1 MHVSI
6 TIQAFLF
13 GLLSAASL
21 PLGSV
26 TAKFW
31 TPGNRVVAAMMAFGG
46 GALLSALTID
56 IVGNALRQGQFY
68 PLALGCIIGGL
79 LFVFLNQLVNN
90 KGGFLRK
97 SATTINFLKR
107 KKRKEFQQIFREMS
121 QVTLLNHLPPEEIH
135 ALAPYVSRRLYQQGR
150 TIIRQGE
157 PGDSLFIVESGEV
170 DILDNRNN
178 FQKIATLHADDVLG
192 EMALVTGEP
201 RSATAVAATD
211 TTVWLI
217 LKEHFDRLMRTSP
230 KISEAVKTLVE
241 ERITDLQQKETIH
254 SEQAAAWFSKAIKH
268 IDDELIMPTDTDIK
282 EAAQEAASQHGGAP
296 LAIWLGIMLDGIP
309 ESLVIGSSLIHHSIS
324 FSLIAGLFLSNYPEA
339 LSSSVGMREQGYSFV
354 KIFSMWASLM
364 VITGVGALVG
374 NVFFVGAPDFLFA
387 IVQGIAA
394 GAMLTMIAET
404 MLPEAYHK
412 GGAITGF
419 STLLGFLAALF
430 FKTLE

>member
-1 MHVSI
+1 MDSSI
-6 TIQAFLF
+6 VIQAFLF

-21 PLGSV
+21 PLGSL
-26 TAKFW
+26 TAGLW
-31 TPGNRVVAAMMAFGG
+31 TPGNRIVAAMMAFGA

-56 IVGNALRQGQFY
+56 IVGNALKQGQFY
-68 PLALGCIIGGL
+68 PLALGCVIGGL
-79 LFVFLNQLVNN
+79 LFILLNQMVNN
-90 KGGFLRK
+90 RGGFLRK
-97 SATTINFLKR
+97 NATTINFLKR
-107 KKRKEFQQIFREMS
+107 KKRKELRQVFKEMS
-121 QVTLLNHLPPEEIH
+121 QVRLLNQLPPEEIH
-135 ALAPYVSRRLYQQGR
+135 ALAPYVSKRFYKQGS
-150 TIIRQGE
+150 TIITQGD

-170 DILDNRNN
+170 DILDEKNHS
-178 FQKIATLHADDVLG
+178 QKIATLYADDVFG

-201 RSATAVAATD
+201 RSATAIAVVD

-217 LKEHFDRLMRTSP
+217 LKEHFDRLMRISP
-230 KISEAVKTLVE
+230 KILDAVKTLVE
-241 ERITDLQQKETIH
+241 KRILDLQRKETIQ
-254 SEQAAAWFSKAIKH
+254 SEQATAWFAKVLKH
-268 IDDELIMPTDTDIK
+268 IDDEVILPTETDIK
-282 EAAQEAASQHGGAP
+282 EAVSERGGAP

-309 ESLVIGSSLIHHSIS
+309 ESVVIGSSMIHHPIS

-339 LSSSVGMREQGYSFV
+339 LSSSVGMREQGYSFIKV
-354 KIFSMWASLM
+354 FSMWASLM
-364 VITGVGALVG
+364 IITGIGALLG
-374 NVFFVGAPDFLFA
+374 NIFFIGAPHFLLA

>member
-1 MHVSI
+1 MDSSI
-6 TIQAFLF
+6 VIQAFLF

-21 PLGSV
+21 PLGSL
-26 TAKFW
+26 TAELW
-31 TPGNRVVAAMMAFGG
+31 TPGNRIVAAMMAFGA

-56 IVGNALRQGQFY
+56 IVGNALNQGQFY
-68 PLALGCIIGGL
+68 PLALGCIVGGL
-79 LFVFLNQLVNN
+79 LFILLNRMVNN

-97 SATTINFLKR
+97 NATTINFLKR
-107 KKRKEFQQIFREMS
+107 KKRKELRQIFKEMS
-121 QVTLLNHLPPEEIH
+121 QVRLLNQLPPEEIH
-135 ALAPYVSRRLYQQGR
+135 ALAPYVSKRLYKQGS
-150 TIIRQGE
+150 TIITQGD

-170 DILDNRNN
+170 DIIDEKNHS
-178 FQKIATLHADDVLG
+178 QKIATLYADDVLG

-201 RSATAVAATD
+201 RSATAIAVVD

-217 LKEHFDRLMRTSP
+217 LKEHFDRLMRISP
-230 KISEAVKTLVE
+230 KILDAVKTLVE
-241 ERITDLQQKETIH
+241 KRILDLQRKETIQ
-254 SEQAAAWFSKAIKH
+254 SEQATAWFAKVLKH
-268 IDDELIMPTDTDIK
+268 IDDEVISPTETDIK
-282 EAAQEAASQHGGAP
+282 EAISEHGGAP

-309 ESLVIGSSLIHHSIS
+309 ESVVIGSSMIHHPIS

-339 LSSSVGMREQGYSFV
+339 LSSSVGMREQGYSFKKV
-354 KIFSMWASLM
+354 FSMWASLM
-364 VITGVGALVG
+364 IITGIGAFLG
-374 NVFFVGAPDFLFA
+374 NIFFIGAPHSLFA

>member
-1 MHVSI
+1 MHVSL
-6 TIQAFLF
+6 TFQAFLF

-31 TPGNRVVAAMMAFGG
+31 TPGNRIVAAMMAFGG

-68 PLALGCIIGGL
+68 PLALGCILGGV
-79 LFVFLNQLVNN
+79 LFVFLNQIVNN

-107 KKRKEFQQIFREMS
+107 KKRKELRQIFKEMS

-135 ALAPYVSRRLYQQGR
+135 ALVPYVSKRTYKQGR
-150 TIIRQGE
+150 TIIRQGD
-157 PGDSLFIVESGEV
+157 PGDSLFIVESGKV
-170 DILDNRNN
+170 DILDERNN
-178 FQKIATLHADDVLG
+178 SKKIATLHADDVLG

-201 RSATAVAATD
+201 RSATAIAVVD

-230 KISEAVKTLVE
+230 KICDAVKTLVE
-241 ERITDLQQKETIH
+241 ERIADLQQKETIQ
-254 SEQAAAWFSKAIKH
+254 SEQAAAWFTKAVKH
-268 IDDELIMPTDTDIK
+268 IDDEIIVPTETDIK
-282 EAAQEAASQHGGAP
+282 EAASEHGGAP

-354 KIFSMWASLM
+354 KAFSMWASLM
-364 VITGVGALVG
+364 IITGIGAFLG
-374 NVFFVGAPDFLFA
+374 NIFFVGAPQFLFA
-387 IVQGIAA
+387 IVQGVAA

-419 STLLGFLAALF
+419 STLLGFLAALL
-430 FKTLE
+430 FKTFE

>member
-1 MHVSI
+1 MDSSI
-6 TIQAFLF
+6 VIQAFLF

-21 PLGSV
+21 PLGSL
-26 TAKFW
+26 TAELW
-31 TPGNRVVAAMMAFGG
+31 TPGNRIVAAMMAFGA

-56 IVGNALRQGQFY
+56 IVGNALKQGQFY
-68 PLALGCIIGGL
+68 PLALGCVVGGL
-79 LFVFLNQLVNN
+79 LFMLLNRMVNN

-97 SATTINFLKR
+97 NATTINFLKR
-107 KKRKEFQQIFREMS
+107 KKRKELTQIFKEMS
-121 QVTLLNHLPPEEIH
+121 QVRLLNQLPPEEIH
-135 ALAPYVSRRLYQQGR
+135 ALAPYVSKRLYKQGS
-150 TIIRQGE
+150 TIITQGD

-170 DILDNRNN
+170 DIIDEKNHS
-178 FQKIATLHADDVLG
+178 QKIATLYADDVLG

-201 RSATAVAATD
+201 RSATAIAVVD

-217 LKEHFDRLMRTSP
+217 LKEHFDRLMRISP
-230 KISEAVKTLVE
+230 KILDAVKTLVE
-241 ERITDLQQKETIH
+241 KRILDLQRKETIQ
-254 SEQAAAWFSKAIKH
+254 SEQATAWFAKVLKH
-268 IDDELIMPTDTDIK
+268 IDDEVISPTETDIK
-282 EAAQEAASQHGGAP
+282 EAISEHGGAP

-309 ESLVIGSSLIHHSIS
+309 ESVVIGSSMIHHPIS

-339 LSSSVGMREQGYSFV
+339 LSSSVGMREQGYSFIKV
-354 KIFSMWASLM
+354 FSMWASLM
-364 VITGVGALVG
+364 IITGIGAFLG
-374 NVFFVGAPDFLFA
+374 NIFFTGAPHFLFA

-430 FKTLE
+430 FKTFE

>member
-1 MHVSI
+1 MESSI
-6 TIQAFLF
+6 AFQAFLF

-26 TAKFW
+26 TARFW
-31 TPGNRVVAAMMAFGG
+31 TPGNRIVAAMMAFGG

-79 LFVFLNQLVNN
+79 LFVALNQLVNN

-97 SATTINFLKR
+97 SATTMSFLKR
-107 KKRKEFQQIFREMS
+107 KKRKELKQIFKEMS
-121 QVTLLNHLPPEEIH
+121 QVQLLNHLPPEEIH
-135 ALAPYVSRRLYQQGR
+135 ALVPYVTKRSYPKGS
-150 TIIRQGE
+150 TIITQGD

-170 DILDNRNN
+170 DIVDERNN
-178 FQKIATLHADDVLG
+178 GKKIATLQADDVLG

-201 RSATAVAATD
+201 RSATAIASVD

-217 LKEHFDRLMRTSP
+217 LKEHFDRLIRTSP
-230 KISEAVKTLVE
+230 KICDAVKALVE
-241 ERITDLQQKETIH
+241 ERIADLQEKETIH
-254 SEQAAAWFSKAIKH
+254 SEQAEAWFSKAIKH
-268 IDDELIMPTDTDIK
+268 IDDEILLPTETDIK
-282 EAAQEAASQHGGAP
+282 EAASEHGGAP

-309 ESLVIGSSLIHHSIS
+309 ESLVIGSSLIHHSVS

-339 LSSSVGMREQGYSFV
+339 LSSSVGMREQGYSFL

-364 VITGVGALVG
+364 IVTGIGAFLG
-374 NVFFVGAPDFLFA
+374 NIFFVDAPQFLFA
-387 IVQGIAA
+387 IVQGVAA

-430 FKTLE
+430 FKTFE

>member
-1 MHVSI
+1 MHLSMAF
-6 TIQAFLF
+6 QAFLF

-31 TPGNRVVAAMMAFGG
+31 TPGNRIVAAMMAFGG

-68 PLALGCIIGGL
+68 PLALGCMLGGL
-79 LFVFLNQLVNN
+79 LFVFLNQVVNN
-90 KGGFLRK
+90 RGGFLRK

-107 KKRKEFQQIFREMS
+107 KKRKELKQIFKEMS

-135 ALAPYVSRRLYQQGR
+135 ALAPYVSKRLYKQGS
-150 TIIRQGE
+150 TIIRQGD

-170 DILDNRNN
+170 EIIDERNN
-178 FQKIATLHADDVLG
+178 SKKIATLHADDVLG

-201 RSATAVAATD
+201 RSATAIAAID

-217 LKEHFDRLMRTSP
+217 LKEHFDRLMRISP
-230 KISEAVKTLVE
+230 KICDAVKTLVE
-241 ERITDLQQKETIH
+241 ERIIDLQQKETIQ
-254 SEQAAAWFSKAIKH
+254 SEQAATWFSKAIKH
-268 IDDELIMPTDTDIK
+268 IDDELLVPTETDIK
-282 EAAQEAASQHGGAP
+282 EAISEHGGAP

-309 ESLVIGSSLIHHSIS
+309 ESLVIGSSIIHHSIS

-339 LSSSVGMREQGYSFV
+339 LSSSVGMREQRYSFLKV
-354 KIFSMWASLM
+354 FSMWASLM
-364 VITGVGALVG
+364 VITGIGAFLG
-374 NVFFVGAPDFLFA
+374 NIFFVDAPHFLFA
-387 IVQGIAA
+387 IVQGVAA

-430 FKTLE
+430 FKTFE